1 MSCDVVKSQDK
12 YDGIEF
18 LLSTALCADRLM
30 LIFDLHNV
38 WCSTL
43 HVAVIGCRLVAIE
56 STSKRAPPAADELEK
71 WAVVAICAVSFVF
84 M

>member
-1 MSCDVVKSQDK
+1 MKSQDK

-30 LIFDLHNV
+30 LIFDLHNA

-43 HVAVIGCRLVAIE
+43 HVAVIGCRLVATE
-56 STSKRAPPAADELEK
+56 STRTRAPPAADELEK
-71 WAVVAICAVSFVF
+71 CVVVTICAVSFVF
-84 M
+84 TYAYV